1 VALLTVG
8 TTSQTT
14 ATSKS
19 GAAFSRANVADNSYF
34 NEWRCRFLALRLPP
48 PILFTLLIPLTI
60 VFDGKGVIMNAYSE
74 QMENFTLSFGM
85 LKNDF
90 AKNINKHA

>member
-1 VALLTVG
+1 
-8 TTSQTT
+8 
-14 ATSKS
+14 
-19 GAAFSRANVADNSYF
+19 
-34 NEWRCRFLALRLPP
+34 LRLPP

>member
-1 VALLTVG
+1 MFHTRFFY
-8 TTSQTT
+8 
-14 ATSKS
+14 
-19 GAAFSRANVADNSYF
+19 GAAYGGATVADNSYF
-34 NEWRCRFLALRLPP
+34 NEWRCRYLPLRLPP

-60 VFDGKGVIMNAYSE
+60 VFVGKGVIMNAYSE

-90 AKNINKHA
+90 AKNVTKASAVLYV

>member
-1 VALLTVG
+1 
-8 TTSQTT
+8 
-14 ATSKS
+14 
-19 GAAFSRANVADNSYF
+19 
-34 NEWRCRFLALRLPP
+34 
-48 PILFTLLIPLTI
+48 
-60 VFDGKGVIMNAYSE
+60 MNAYSE